1 MGNKYDDIEKLLE
14 LKKKGTITEEEF
26 ETEKRKILNDT
37 PNNIENNDISN
48 KKAKQKIKPWQIV
61 VMIILIILARF
72 YNSRSCERIYQ
83 Q

>member
-1 MGNKYDDIEKLLE
+1 MNKFEELERIQKLRQSNVLTEQEFEIEKQ
-14 LKKKGTITEEEF
+14 
-26 ETEKRKILNDT
+26 KILNDT
-37 PNNIENNDISN
+37 STEATNTTPNG
-48 KKAKQKIKPWQIV
+48 KGKQKIKPWQIV